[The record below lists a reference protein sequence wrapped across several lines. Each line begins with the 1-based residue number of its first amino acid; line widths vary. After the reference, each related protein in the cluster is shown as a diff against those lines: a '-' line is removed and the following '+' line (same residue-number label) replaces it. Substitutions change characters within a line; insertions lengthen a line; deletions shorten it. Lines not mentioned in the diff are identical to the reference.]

1 MNHQPFVAW
10 LISNEYSPVTIQ
22 KYTRALARFFAE
34 TGAGP
39 APAAA
44 LCAPRTR
51 HPVAAHSVR
60 HEMRTR
66 REPAANPHPDTTAK
80 EEPP

>member
-1 MNHQPFVAW
+1 MRSVSWTSTSRNKAP
-10 LISNEYSPVTIQ
+10 P
-22 KYTRALARFFAE
+22 RRPP
-34 TGAGP
+34 GATN
-39 APAAA
+39 
-44 LCAPRTR
+44 RD
-51 HPVAAHSVR
+51 PVAAHSVR